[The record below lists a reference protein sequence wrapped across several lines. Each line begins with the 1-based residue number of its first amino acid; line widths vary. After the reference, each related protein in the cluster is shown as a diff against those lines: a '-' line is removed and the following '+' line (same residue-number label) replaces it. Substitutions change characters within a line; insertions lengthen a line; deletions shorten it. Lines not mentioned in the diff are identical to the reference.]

1 MSVLDAA
8 IGQLDAN
15 ERWLSKHCKGLGRA
29 CASASFASV
38 PWIQV
43 DQVKQISRPCS
54 FQNRPSIPPL
64 VLYPE
69 MSFLGTFEKW
79 KHLSAKRWRRSR
91 FLTQIFDWGL
101 GFRVERWR
109 QSRFLTQILTQFHPL
124 AEHRVFFEAHNGFPC
139 KARSIAGKN
148 QVVQGKACVVQ
159 KDTGGGACV
168 EGKHKGG
175 KGAPEVRF
183 DRSAV
188 ENLALIRAQVASQT
202 VTADDLRV
210 WWERRREES
219 RPKGGTRP
227 KFSRLC

>member
-43 DQVKQISRPCS
+43 DQVKKISRPRS
-54 FQNRPSIPPL
+54 FQKRL
-64 VLYPE
+64 VLSPE

-79 KHLSAKRWRRSR
+79 KYLPAKRWTQSR
-91 FLTQIFDWGL
+91 FLTQNFDWGL
-101 GFRVERWR
+101 GFRVERWT
-109 QSRFLTQILTQFHPL
+109 QSRFLTQISTQSHPL

-159 KDTGGGACV
+159 KDTWGGACV

-183 DRSAV
+183 DCSAV
-188 ENLALIRAQVASQT
+188 ENLALIRAQVASQN
-202 VTADDLRV
+202 
-210 WWERRREES
+210 S
-219 RPKGGTRP
+219 H
-227 KFSRLC
+227 C